1 MLLLHMG
8 ESLNRAT
15 EAAGSKCTFASL
27 PARLLFGKHKKSKD
41 KLILHKI
48 SSTRSL
54 IATFSAIPRSDS
66 RRSQADR
73 TPGMLRKDDVLSGL
87 TGRQLTDLSIS
98 YNFPL
103 QSQSRRHCQAHC
115 CLAKNLRAQCA
126 SFWSSASQHAHLERK
141 RSSQTTDFWT
151 VKCGLL
157 EDHQEVA
164 NPELQNGNS
173 MQGRGQPCSSTKAA
187 TPTFSPLGP
196 CTRHG
201 SFTSKS
207 KMTVHVVAVL
217 PVLV

>member
-1 MLLLHMG
+1 
-8 ESLNRAT
+8 
-15 EAAGSKCTFASL
+15 
-27 PARLLFGKHKKSKD
+27 
-41 KLILHKI
+41 
-48 SSTRSL
+48 
-54 IATFSAIPRSDS
+54 
-66 RRSQADR
+66 
-73 TPGMLRKDDVLSGL
+73 MLRKDDVLSGL
-87 TGRQLTDLSIS
+87 TGRQLTDLSVLSCLQINLLRGKRMISFTIS

-103 QSQSRRHCQAHC
+103 QSQSSRHCQAHC

-164 NPELQNGNS
+164 NPEQNGNS
-173 MQGRGQPCSSTKAA
+173 VQGRGQPCSSTKAA

-207 KMTVHVVAVL
+207 TGKKWQNDRPCGGSSTSPCLRTTRIYAEPKAPLGHSRLYSFQAAKKHPEL
-217 PVLV
+217 WTQ